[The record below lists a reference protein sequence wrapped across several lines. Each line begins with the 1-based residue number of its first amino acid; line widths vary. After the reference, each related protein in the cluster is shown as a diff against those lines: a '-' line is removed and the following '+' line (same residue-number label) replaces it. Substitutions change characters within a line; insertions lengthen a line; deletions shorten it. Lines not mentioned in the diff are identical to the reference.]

1 MKFGLCITTDLLPQV
16 NVSEID
22 FLEYRLAE
30 IAALNGEE
38 YKICRR
44 EVEKSGLAVE
54 AFNVFIPSNIALRGD
69 EVDTAKIK
77 EYLKNSIKRADD
89 LGGKTIIFG
98 SSKARYINDEKDKIQ
113 IINAARLMA
122 EEAEK
127 YGITIAV
134 EPLNKNETNYIN
146 TVTDGYNFASDVN
159 RKNFKTMVDFF
170 HFWVMDETVD
180 DLISAQEM
188 ITHVHISGSE
198 RDVPNEKDFK
208 QLQIWN
214 DMLKTINYDGRL
226 SIEVSEYKDF
236 KTEKLRFNKIFD
248 IFR

>member
-22 FLEYRLAE
+22 FFEYRLAE
-30 IAALNGEE
+30 IAALNSDE

-54 AFNVFIPSNIALRGD
+54 AFNVFIPSNITLKGD

-77 EYLKNSIKRADD
+77 VYLKNSIKRADD

-98 SSKARYINDEKDKIQ
+98 SSKARYINSEKDKIQ

-146 TVTDGYNFASDVN
+146 TVTDGRKFALDVN

-208 QLQIWN
+208 QLQLWS
-214 DMLKTINYDGRL
+214 DMLKTINYDGKL